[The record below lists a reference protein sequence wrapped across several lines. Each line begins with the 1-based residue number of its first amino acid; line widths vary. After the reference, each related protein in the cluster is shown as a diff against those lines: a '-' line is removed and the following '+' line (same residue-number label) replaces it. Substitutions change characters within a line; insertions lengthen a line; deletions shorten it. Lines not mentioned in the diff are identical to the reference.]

1 MRMKNSNEDEKHKL
15 KMVVWSMVLQS
26 DGYRWYDIEW
36 SYIKTDIYIFKIN
49 VRTLLGTEQG
59 HTVVD

>member
-26 DGYRWYDIEW
+26 DGYRWYDIE
-36 SYIKTDIYIFKIN
+36 
-49 VRTLLGTEQG
+49 
-59 HTVVD
+59 